1 MREFGQLGVVAK
13 KHHALQLFAELVNDD
28 EQVIRLAGTQPIIYH
43 DILEL
48 VIELL
53 GDDLRRR
60 ERAHRRTR
68 QDQIGLHIA
77 LRQSLTHLRRIDQA
91 HAVPRAARVAG
102 APDRAVRRRARTLTA
117 GRTAARAARAAHF
130 AQDCAAHSDR
140 PAWPSSCV
148 ISCTG
153 TGLDCQISA
162 QYSRIVRSEENLPE
176 RAVFRIDM
184 RVQRSPSQK
193 AASTCCW
200 QSAYAL

>member
-13 KHHALQLFAELVNDD
+13 KHHALQLVAELVNDD

-60 ERAHRRTR
+60 
-68 QDQIGLHIA
+68 
-77 LRQSLTHLRRIDQA
+77 
-91 HAVPRAARVAG
+91 
-102 APDRAVRRRARTLTA
+102 DRAVRRRARTLAA

-140 PAWPSSCV
+140 PAWPSSWV

-184 RVQRSPSQK
+184 RVQRSPSRK

>member
-13 KHHALQLFAELVNDD
+13 KHHALQLVAELVNDD
-28 EQVIRLAGTQPIIYH
+28 EQVIRLAGIQPIIYH

-60 ERAHRRTR
+60 ERASPDSTGSNRAAHRASP
-68 QDQIGLHIA
+68 IA
-77 LRQSLTHLRRIDQA
+77 YPSSA
-91 HAVPRAARVAG
+91 HRSGPRCARAARVAG
-102 APDRAVRRRARTLTA
+102 APDRAVRRRARTLAA
-117 GRTAARAARAAHF
+117 GRTAARAAHV
-130 AQDCAAHSDR
+130 AQGCPAHSAR
-140 PAWPSSCV
+140 PAWPSSWV

-184 RVQRSPSQK
+184 RVQRSLSRK